1 MFRKYIWRAITKN
14 TQHDRVVITH
24 GTETLL
30 QTAAY
35 LGRCFEHGVHRKIV
49 VLTGAHKPEVFR
61 NSDADFNVG
70 FACGA
75 ALSLSEPGV
84 YVAMNANVQPW
95 HHVVRNE
102 LTGRFHRRSV
112 DAYTARGTLRKTLST
127 HVADSLVRRY

>member
-1 MFRKYIWRAITKN
+1 M
-14 TQHDRVVITH
+14 VITH
-24 GTETLL
+24 GTATLL

-49 VLTGAHKPEVFR
+49 VLTGAQKPEVFR

-84 YVAMNANVQPW
+84 YVAMNAHVQPW

-102 LTGRFHRRSV
+102 LTGRFHRRGIDV
-112 DAYTARGTLRKTLST
+112 NAARGTLRHSLST
-127 HVADSLVRRY
+127 NLADSLVRRY